1 MSNEPGR
8 VRVGRYTADF
18 PEGTV
23 VFLIGM
29 RINALLQVR
38 QWWPVFMAMPR
49 MLRELGRHRDLGLLG
64 ARTYF
69 SGRVVLMVQ
78 YWESMDKLMAYASS
92 REAEHLPAWKGF
104 NQRARNAEGA
114 VGIFHEAY
122 EVAPAAAHTVYS
134 AMPVFGMG
142 LATASPPAY
151 AYHAA
156 RQDQEAPHGSQGSAG
171 RHTAPDLTT
180 AETPS

>member
-8 VRVGRYTADF
+8 VRVGRYMADF

-29 RINALLQVR
+29 RINALLQIR
-38 QWWPVFMAMPR
+38 QWWPVLMAMPR
-49 MLRELGRHRDLGLLG
+49 MLRELGRQPDLGLLG
-64 ARTYF
+64 ARTYL
-69 SGRVVLMVQ
+69 SGRVVLVVQ

-92 REAEHLPAWKGF
+92 RDAEHLPAWKGF
-104 NQRARNAEGA
+104 NQRARNADGA

-122 EVAPAAAHTVYS
+122 EVAPGAAHTVYS
-134 AMPVFGMG
+134 GMPLFGMG

-151 AYHAA
+151 AYHASRPLREVRHDPLEPA
-156 RQDQEAPHGSQGSAG
+156 EHPRLPDISA
-171 RHTAPDLTT
+171 